1 MKSLIDDFK
10 SKAKNHQ
17 KLDTISD
24 MKAFVENYPQFKVIN
39 NFLLCQSKCKNLKL
53 LLILFSENVWHSC

>member
-24 MKAFVENYPQFKVIN
+24 MKAFVENYPQFKVFKYKSLSLRIYYT
-39 NFLLCQSKCKNLKL
+39 FG
-53 LLILFSENVWHSC
+53 I

>member
-24 MKAFVENYPQFKVIN
+24 MKVFVENYPQFKV
-39 NFLLCQSKCKNLKL
+39 LKYMIYL
-53 LLILFSENVWHSC
+53 LLGRCYTPGI

>member
-24 MKAFVENYPQFKVIN
+24 MKAFVENYPQFKVRLKCFYIIN
-39 NFLLCQSKCKNLKL
+39 INFKL
-53 LLILFSENVWHSC
+53 NIF

>member
-24 MKAFVENYPQFKVIN
+24 MKAFVENYPQFKVFNNILLDLIN
-39 NFLLCQSKCKNLKL
+39 FKFFKS
-53 LLILFSENVWHSC
+53 

>member
-24 MKAFVENYPQFKVIN
+24 MKAFVENYPQFKVLHNI
-39 NFLLCQSKCKNLKL
+39 LLNLNYITLYSK
-53 LLILFSENVWHSC
+53 

>member
-10 SKAKNHQ
+10 SKSKDHQ

-24 MKAFVENYPQFKVIN
+24 MKAFVENYPQFKV
-39 NFLLCQSKCKNLKL
+39 SKITLQDVKTKCY
-53 LLILFSENVWHSC
+53 

>member
-24 MKAFVENYPQFKVIN
+24 MKAFVENYPQFKVLN
-39 NFLLCQSKCKNLKL
+39 
-53 LLILFSENVWHSC
+53 ILYNKIIMKFHI

>member
-1 MKSLIDDFK
+1 MYKNFGEIGEIMKSLIDDFK

-24 MKAFVENYPQFKVIN
+24 MKAFVENYPQFKVLKN
-39 NFLLCQSKCKNLKL
+39 N
-53 LLILFSENVWHSC
+53 

>member
-24 MKAFVENYPQFKVIN
+24 MKAFVENYPQFKVLN
-39 NFLLCQSKCKNLKL
+39 N
-53 LLILFSENVWHSC
+53 II